1 MEKNFSYRSIMLARL
16 GLFAALVII
25 WQLGSAW
32 SRSEFYISTPSDIAA
47 SFWTILRSGE
57 LLFHASITT
66 VEALAGF
73 LIGGSA
79 GVLVG
84 LILGRSRI
92 LADILDPFLTAIYS
106 LPKVALAPLFVL
118 WFGIGIEMKIVL
130 AAVTVFFLVFLNTY
144 TGVRSV
150 SREQLTVIR
159 LMGASERQLVLKL
172 VLPSA
177 ITWVFAGLRLSVP
190 YALIGA
196 IVGEIIASN
205 RGLGYL
211 ISNAASKF
219 DTPGVF
225 AALIAIV
232 ALTMLLNFA
241 VKTLERILMP
251 WKEAEEQREVTV

>member
-1 MEKNFSYRSIMLARL
+1 MEKQLSYRSILLARL
-16 GLFAALVII
+16 GLLAAVIII
-25 WQLGSAW
+25 WQFGSIW
-32 SRSEFYISTPSDIAA
+32 SDSEFYVSTPSAIAA
-47 SFWTILRSGE
+47 SFWAILRSGE

-73 LIGGSA
+73 LIGGAA
-79 GVLVG
+79 GVIVG
-84 LILGRSRI
+84 LVLGRSRI

-118 WFGIGIEMKIVL
+118 WLGIGIEMKIVL

-159 LMGASERQLVLKL
+159 LMGASERQLVSKL

-219 DTPGVF
+219 DTAGVF

-232 ALTMLLNFA
+232 ALTMLLNLA
-241 VKTLERILMP
+241 VKTLERVLMP
-251 WKEAEEQREVTV
+251 WKEADEHREVTV

>member
-1 MEKNFSYRSIMLARL
+1 MEKHLSYRSILLARL
-16 GLFAALVII
+16 GLLAAVIII
-25 WQLGSAW
+25 WQFGSIW
-32 SRSEFYISTPSDIAA
+32 SDSEFYVSTPSAIAA
-47 SFWTILRSGE
+47 SFWMILRNGE

-73 LIGGSA
+73 LIGGTA
-79 GVLVG
+79 GVIVG
-84 LILGRSRI
+84 LVLGRSRI

-118 WFGIGIEMKIVL
+118 WLGIGIEMKIVL

-159 LMGASERQLVLKL
+159 LMGASERQLVSKL

-219 DTPGVF
+219 DTAGVF

-232 ALTMLLNFA
+232 ALTMLLNLA
-241 VKTLERILMP
+241 VKTLERVLMP
-251 WKEAEEQREVTV
+251 WKEADEHREVTV

>member
-1 MEKNFSYRSIMLARL
+1 METQLSFRAIMLARL
-16 GLFAALVII
+16 GLLVSLLAI
-25 WQLGSAW
+25 WQVGSTW
-32 SRSEFYISTPSDIAA
+32 SGSEFYISTPSALA
-47 SFWTILRSGE
+47 VSFWGMLRSGE

-66 VEALAGF
+66 LEALSGF

-84 LILGRSRI
+84 LVLGRSRI

-118 WFGIGIEMKIVL
+118 WLGIGIEMKIVL

-159 LMGASERQLVLKL
+159 LMGASERQLVTKL
-172 VLPSA
+172 VLPST

-232 ALTMLLNFA
+232 VLTMLLNLA
-241 VKTLERILMP
+241 VKLLERFLMP
-251 WKEAEEQREVTV
+251 WKEAEEHREVTV

>member
-1 MEKNFSYRSIMLARL
+1 
-16 GLFAALVII
+16 
-25 WQLGSAW
+25 
-32 SRSEFYISTPSDIAA
+32 
-47 SFWTILRSGE
+47 
-57 LLFHASITT
+57 
-66 VEALAGF
+66 
-73 LIGGSA
+73 
-79 GVLVG
+79 
-84 LILGRSRI
+84 
-92 LADILDPFLTAIYS
+92 
-106 LPKVALAPLFVL
+106 
-118 WFGIGIEMKIVL
+118 
-130 AAVTVFFLVFLNTY
+130 
-144 TGVRSV
+144 VRSV

-159 LMGASERQLVLKL
+159 LMGASEHQLMTKL

-232 ALTMLLNFA
+232 VLTMLLNLA
-241 VKTLERILMP
+241 VKILERVLMP
-251 WKEAEEQREVTV
+251 WKAAEEHREVTV

>member
-47 SFWTILRSGE
+47 SFWAILRSGE

-79 GVLVG
+79 GVLAG

-241 VKTLERILMP
+241 VKTLERVLMP

>member
-1 MEKNFSYRSIMLARL
+1 MENHPSYRSIMLARL
-16 GLFAALVII
+16 GLLTVLVVI
-25 WQLGSAW
+25 WQSGSVW
-32 SRSEFYISTPSDIAA
+32 SGSEFYISTPSAIAA
-47 SFWTILRSGE
+47 SFWAILRSGE

-79 GVLVG
+79 GVFAGLV
-84 LILGRSRI
+84 LGRSRL
-92 LADILDPFLTAIYS
+92 LAGILDPFLAAIYS

-118 WFGIGIEMKIVL
+118 WLGIGIEMKIVL

-159 LMGASERQLVLKL
+159 LMGASERQLMSKL

-232 ALTMLLNFA
+232 ALTMLLSFA
-241 VKTLERILMP
+241 VKILERVLMP
-251 WKEAEEQREVTV
+251 WKEAEEHREVTV

>member
-1 MEKNFSYRSIMLARL
+1 MEKNFSYRTIMLARL
-16 GLFAALVII
+16 GLFATLVII

-32 SRSEFYISTPSDIAA
+32 SGSEFYISTPSDIAT
-47 SFWTILRSGE
+47 SFWAILRSGE
-57 LLFHASITT
+57 LLFHGSITT

-92 LADILDPFLTAIYS
+92 LPDILDPFLTAIYS

-118 WFGIGIEMKIVL
+118 WLGIGIEMKIVL

-232 ALTMLLNFA
+232 ALTMLLNFT
-241 VKTLERILMP
+241 VKILERVLMP

>member
-1 MEKNFSYRSIMLARL
+1 MEKNLSYRSIMLARL
-16 GLFAALVII
+16 GLLTALVIT
-25 WQLGSAW
+25 WQLGSVW
-32 SRSEFYISTPSDIAA
+32 FGSEFYISTPLAIAA
-47 SFWTILRSGE
+47 SFWAILRSGE
-57 LLFHASITT
+57 LLFHTSITT

-79 GVLVG
+79 GVFVG

-118 WFGIGIEMKIVL
+118 WLGIGIEMKIVL

-150 SREQLTVIR
+150 SREQLTVLR
-159 LMGASERQLVLKL
+159 LMGASEWQLVSKL

-232 ALTMLLNFA
+232 TLTMLLNLA

-251 WKEAEEQREVTV
+251 WKEAEEHREITV

>member
-1 MEKNFSYRSIMLARL
+1 MEKQLSYRSILLARL
-16 GLFAALVII
+16 GLLAAVVLI
-25 WQLGSAW
+25 WQFGSIW
-32 SRSEFYISTPSDIAA
+32 SDSEFYVSTPSAIAA
-47 SFWTILRSGE
+47 SFWAILRSGE

-73 LIGGSA
+73 LIGGAA
-79 GVLVG
+79 GVIVG
-84 LILGRSRI
+84 LVLGRSRI

-118 WFGIGIEMKIVL
+118 WLGIGIEMKIVL

-150 SREQLTVIR
+150 SREQLTIIR
-159 LMGASERQLVLKL
+159 LMGASERQLVSKL

-219 DTPGVF
+219 DTAGVF

-232 ALTMLLNFA
+232 ALTMLLNLA
-241 VKTLERILMP
+241 VKTLERVLMP
-251 WKEAEEQREVTV
+251 WKEADEHREVTV

>member
-1 MEKNFSYRSIMLARL
+1 MEKNLSYRSIVLARL
-16 GLFAALVII
+16 GLLATLVIT
-25 WQLGSAW
+25 WQLGSVW
-32 SRSEFYISTPSDIAA
+32 SGSEFYISTPSAIAA
-47 SFWTILRSGE
+47 SFWAILRSGE

-79 GVLVG
+79 GVFVG

-118 WFGIGIEMKIVL
+118 WLGIGIEMKIVL

-150 SREQLTVIR
+150 SREQLTVLR
-159 LMGASERQLVLKL
+159 LMGASEWQLVSKL

-232 ALTMLLNFA
+232 ALTMLLNLA
-241 VKTLERILMP
+241 VKTLEHILMP
-251 WKEAEEQREVTV
+251 WKEAEEHREVTV

>member
-1 MEKNFSYRSIMLARL
+1 MEKQLSYRSIMLARL
-16 GLFAALVII
+16 GLLAALLIV
-25 WQLGSAW
+25 WQLGSVW
-32 SRSEFYISTPSDIAA
+32 SGSEFYISTPSDIAA

-73 LIGGSA
+73 LIGGSV
-79 GVLVG
+79 GVFVG
-84 LILGRSRI
+84 LILGRSRT
-92 LADILDPFLTAIYS
+92 LADILDPFLTAVYS

-118 WFGIGIEMKIVL
+118 WLGIGIEMKIVL

-159 LMGASERQLVLKL
+159 LMGASERQLVSKL

-211 ISNAASKF
+211 ISNAASRF

-241 VKTLERILMP
+241 VKTLERALMP
-251 WKEAEEQREVTV
+251 WKEAEEHREVTV

>member
-1 MEKNFSYRSIMLARL
+1 MEKHLSYRSILLARL
-16 GLFAALVII
+16 GLLAAVIII
-25 WQLGSAW
+25 WQFGSIW
-32 SRSEFYISTPSDIAA
+32 SDSEFYVSTPSAIAA
-47 SFWTILRSGE
+47 SFWMILRSGE

-73 LIGGSA
+73 LIGGTA
-79 GVLVG
+79 GVIVG
-84 LILGRSRI
+84 LVLGRSRI

-118 WFGIGIEMKIVL
+118 WLGIGIEMKIVL

-159 LMGASERQLVLKL
+159 LMGASERQLVSKL

-219 DTPGVF
+219 DTAGVF

-232 ALTMLLNFA
+232 ALTMLLNLA
-241 VKTLERILMP
+241 VKTLERVLMP
-251 WKEAEEQREVTV
+251 WKEADEHREVTV

>member
-1 MEKNFSYRSIMLARL
+1 MEKSLSYRSMMLARL
-16 GLFAALVII
+16 GLLTALVIT
-25 WQLGSAW
+25 WQLGSVW
-32 SRSEFYISTPSDIAA
+32 FGSEFYISTPLAIAA
-47 SFWTILRSGE
+47 SFWAILRSGE
-57 LLFHASITT
+57 LLFHTSITT

-79 GVLVG
+79 GVFVG

-118 WFGIGIEMKIVL
+118 WLGIGIEMKIVL

-150 SREQLTVIR
+150 SREQLTVLR
-159 LMGASERQLVLKL
+159 LMGASEWQLVSKL

-232 ALTMLLNFA
+232 TLTMLLNLA

-251 WKEAEEQREVTV
+251 WKEAEEHREVTV

>member
-1 MEKNFSYRSIMLARL
+1 MEKNLSYRSMMLARL
-16 GLFAALVII
+16 GLLTALVIT
-25 WQLGSAW
+25 WQLGSVW
-32 SRSEFYISTPSDIAA
+32 FGSEFYISTPLAIAA
-47 SFWTILRSGE
+47 SFWAILRSGE
-57 LLFHASITT
+57 LLFHTSITT

-79 GVLVG
+79 GVFVG

-118 WFGIGIEMKIVL
+118 WLGIGIEMKIVL

-150 SREQLTVIR
+150 SREQLTVLR
-159 LMGASERQLVLKL
+159 LMGASEWQLVSKL

-232 ALTMLLNFA
+232 TLTMLLNLA

-251 WKEAEEQREVTV
+251 WKEAEEHREVTV